1 MNQWPLLTPL
11 ERCRHFCQT
20 WRWAKLSVSQS
31 LIARVSGIL
40 WLKRGQRSIIWST
53 FSLLN
58 CMRLALNHL
67 KYFFLAKLNEIG
79 LYANSTY
86 IERLTIQHLLGGSF
100 WKKSWTRVSN
110 TSYLTLNLTPS
121 LAPGSPSTRN
131 RRVCSAVER
140 VAAAVLQLL
149 VLWEVHWETA
159 LLMSEDGG
167 DRDLLGSLSAS
178 TSSLAQIGEESCSPF
193 LGVRHLLSSEV
204 FWILCHLVKR
214 LAVGIHFVS
223 CPNWRRVLLSISWC
237 SAPS

>member
-1 MNQWPLLTPL
+1 MNQWPLLRPL

-67 KYFFLAKLNEIG
+67 KYSFLAKLNEIG

-100 WKKSWTRVSN
+100 WKKSWTKVSN

-121 LAPGSPSTRN
+121 LAPGSPRTRN
-131 RRVCSAVER
+131 RRVVEQIASVLLSKGLPRPCSNCWCCGR
-140 VAAAVLQLL
+140 SSGKPPR
-149 VLWEVHWETA
+149 WC
-159 LLMSEDGG
+159 
-167 DRDLLGSLSAS
+167 RGSLRRGSWPWS
-178 TSSLAQIGEESCSPF
+178 Q
-193 LGVRHLLSSEV
+193 
-204 FWILCHLVKR
+204 R
-214 LAVGIHFVS
+214 LAAGIHFVS
-223 CPNWRRVLLSISWC
+223 CPNWRRVLLSIFWC